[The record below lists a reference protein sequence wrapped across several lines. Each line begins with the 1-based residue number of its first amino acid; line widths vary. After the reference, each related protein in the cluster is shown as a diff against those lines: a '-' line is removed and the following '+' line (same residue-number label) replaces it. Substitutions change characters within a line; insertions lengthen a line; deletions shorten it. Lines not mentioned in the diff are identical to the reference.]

1 MFRSQRPRAIRSEVN
16 RNRHVGLAN
25 RQWGIC
31 KKANTFFRLYDV
43 DIAVVMKLPDGR
55 TGGYQS
61 RRDLGQELF
70 LEGGHELLGPREVEG
85 LARSLNSQATS
96 YATARNQRS
105 TALGPPSETASSENL
120 DTRPMEIVSPNDLA
134 ETAST
139 LTTASA
145 SSTSTHQTGTPGEAP
160 ESDQAAFQRQ
170 STDSSLDVQTP
181 SLYNYSDM
189 SSPLESTGQALGND
203 RQSDS
208 AHSSK
213 ELKTMI
219 SFLCDS
225 SSSH

>member
-1 MFRSQRPRAIRSEVN
+1 MFRSQRSRAIRREVN

-43 DIAVVMKLPDGR
+43 DIAVVMRLPDGR

-70 LEGGHELLGPREVEG
+70 LEGGHELLGPHEVEG
-85 LARSLNSQATS
+85 LARSLNSPTTS

-139 LTTASA
+139 LTLLAASA
-145 SSTSTHQTGTPGEAP
+145 SSTSAHQTGTPGEAP

-170 STDSSLDVQTP
+170 STDSNLDMQTH
-181 SLYNYSDM
+181 SSYNYSDM

-203 RQSDS
+203 RQ
-208 AHSSK
+208 
-213 ELKTMI
+213 
-219 SFLCDS
+219 
-225 SSSH
+225 